1 MRMRESTS
9 GFTSQWCYPGV
20 RETLT
25 LELMAFLLVA
35 SVNAMGFRVTALF
48 FILIHLYLLQF
59 GKQNMT

>member
-1 MRMRESTS
+1 M
-9 GFTSQWCYPGV
+9 

-48 FILIHLYLLQF
+48 FILIHLYLLRF